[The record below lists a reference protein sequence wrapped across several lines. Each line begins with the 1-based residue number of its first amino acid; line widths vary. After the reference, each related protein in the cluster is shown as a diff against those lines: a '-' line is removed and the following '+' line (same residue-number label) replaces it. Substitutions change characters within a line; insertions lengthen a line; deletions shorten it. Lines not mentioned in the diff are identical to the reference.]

1 MNKLHQAYISSF
13 LGREHMSPAF
23 FEAIEDLYN
32 RPEVQGLSIY
42 EQHLDIDRLQHIT
55 SVAYIS
61 FLTCRR
67 LGLDYRT
74 AARGAILHDLFYYDW
89 REKDSSHRPHGYL
102 HPGFAL
108 KNARELTTLSKM
120 EEDIIIKH
128 MWPLTIRPP
137 RYRESFIVSMADKYC
152 ATWELILSL
161 IPKQAKS
168 IRKSSAGI
176 WKHKTSLDIL
186 AAPRPHIVAAGVRKD
201 GHKRGADDT
210 NVRSLFFLLQRGW
223 MADGIDLLLARQTQM
238 D

>member
-74 AARGAILHDLFYYDW
+74 AARGAILHDLLRLAGEGFEPSPA
-89 REKDSSHRPHGYL
+89 RLSASRICTEKRPRTNHAEQNGRGYHHQAYVALDHPPAALPGILHRKHG
-102 HPGFAL
+102 G
-108 KNARELTTLSKM
+108 
-120 EEDIIIKH
+120 
-128 MWPLTIRPP
+128 
-137 RYRESFIVSMADKYC
+137 
-152 ATWELILSL
+152 
-161 IPKQAKS
+161 
-168 IRKSSAGI
+168 
-176 WKHKTSLDIL
+176 
-186 AAPRPHIVAAGVRKD
+186 
-201 GHKRGADDT
+201 
-210 NVRSLFFLLQRGW
+210 
-223 MADGIDLLLARQTQM
+223 
-238 D
+238 

>member
-74 AARGAILHDLFYYDW
+74 AASGAILHDLFYYDW

-161 IPKQAKS
+161 IPKQAK
-168 IRKSSAGI
+168 
-176 WKHKTSLDIL
+176 KHKEIL
-186 AAPRPHIVAAGVRKD
+186 RRHLEA
-201 GHKRGADDT
+201 
-210 NVRSLFFLLQRGW
+210 
-223 MADGIDLLLARQTQM
+223 
-238 D
+238 

>member
-89 REKDSSHRPHGYL
+89 REKDSSHRPHRLSASRICTEKRPRTDHAEQNGRGYHHQAYVALDHPPAALPGIL
-102 HPGFAL
+102 H
-108 KNARELTTLSKM
+108 R
-120 EEDIIIKH
+120 KH
-128 MWPLTIRPP
+128 
-137 RYRESFIVSMADKYC
+137 
-152 ATWELILSL
+152 
-161 IPKQAKS
+161 
-168 IRKSSAGI
+168 G
-176 WKHKTSLDIL
+176 
-186 AAPRPHIVAAGVRKD
+186 G
-201 GHKRGADDT
+201 
-210 NVRSLFFLLQRGW
+210 
-223 MADGIDLLLARQTQM
+223 
-238 D
+238 